1 MRPYLSAYLLHITG
15 GEVLKLLDRVE
26 EFFCGMAL
34 LTTTIILFLNV
45 VLRYVFKSSTS
56 WAEELIKYLMI
67 WIAFIGGSICVRKG
81 KHVCIDFFYEFLS
94 VKNKKVLSVVV
105 HLIAAVFCGV
115 MFFYGVKIIDFVMKS
130 GQVSPALQI
139 PMWIPYLAI
148 PLGFILMFLRF
159 IQDLIRIFKE
169 NPESLDTSEVN

>member
-1 MRPYLSAYLLHITG
+1 MRLLN
-15 GEVLKLLDRVE
+15 RFE

-34 LTTTIILFLNV
+34 LTTTIVLFLNV

-67 WIAFIGGSICVRKG
+67 WIAFIGGSICVRQG
-81 KHVCIDFFYEFLS
+81 KHVSIDFFYEFLS
-94 VKNKKVLSVVV
+94 IKSKKVLAIII
-105 HLIAAVFCGV
+105 HLIAIMFCSV
-115 MFFYGVKIIDFVMKS
+115 MVYYGFKIILFIMKT

-148 PLGFILMFLRF
+148 PLGFVLMLLRF

-169 NPESLDTSEVN
+169 NPESLGTSEVN